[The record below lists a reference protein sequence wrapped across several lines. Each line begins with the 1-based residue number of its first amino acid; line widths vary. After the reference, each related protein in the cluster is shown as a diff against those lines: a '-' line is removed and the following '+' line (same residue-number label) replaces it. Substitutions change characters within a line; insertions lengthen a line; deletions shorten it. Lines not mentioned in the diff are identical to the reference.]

1 MEPNVAP
8 NSHVASRLFSLL
20 ALSVGLFIA
29 INATPAHADA
39 IEPNRCADNAE
50 IHDDGDDENGSEED
64 SVALGCGANVQQE
77 VTKSGTDTE
86 EQPLFTLDAG
96 NDGTVDEY
104 LVQVDCDNSDAG
116 VCAGRTGEQLV
127 SISKALHDR
136 LRTVGEDVA
145 EADGVRTAGPL
156 TEAEMGMLTAALMD
170 EKNVRPLSDV
180 AEGLNRLTNTGVDV
194 MRSASTGM
202 NEVADGTAV
211 GAEATVKAD
220 GGIAIGN
227 GATVGADETTT
238 VTLTMDPELGVLVVG
253 YEESSTGG
261 GGDNGIA
268 IGNGAS
274 ATGDGSI
281 AIGNGAEATEDGQV
295 VIGGHDIGDMADSVA
310 GNTAAIASN
319 TTKIGTAMGRLD
331 AHDKVLDDHN
341 DRLQIHGEKIDENR
355 QNIGKNTDRIMNN
368 GKRIDGNR
376 EMINDN
382 KTKIGNN
389 AKRIDGNR
397 EMINGN
403 TTKIANN
410 TTRIDDNREMIDENK
425 EMLGTH
431 ATMIGTAMTRLDGHA
446 TAITALDGRVVAH
459 GATLSA
465 HDQRLD
471 AHDQVLMGHAA
482 GIDNNA
488 TRIQML
494 DDRVSQAAAAA
505 AALSAVPNAP
515 DMDEQFFVG
524 VGVGSH
530 GGESSVAAGISGRLG
545 ANKNIVVNAGIANSG
560 DGTSVRAGVGWSF

>member
-50 IHDDGDDENGSEED
+50 IYDDGDDENGSEED
-64 SVALGCGANVQQE
+64 SVALGCGANVQQD
-77 VTKSGTDTE
+77 VTKSGTDSE

-104 LVQVDCDNSDAG
+104 LVQVNCDDSDAG

-202 NEVADGTAV
+202 SEVADGTAV

-238 VTLTMDPELGVLVVG
+238 VALTMDPDLGVLVVG
-253 YEESSTGG
+253 YEETTTGG

-295 VIGGHDIGDMADSVA
+295 VIGGHDIGDMADTVA
-310 GNTAAIASN
+310 SNTTAIASN

-376 EMINDN
+376 KMINDN
-382 KTKIGNN
+382 TTKIGNN
-389 AKRIDGNR
+389 TTRIDGNR

-410 TTRIDDNREMIDENK
+410 TTRIDGNRKMIDENK

>member
-77 VTKSGTDTE
+77 VTKTGTDTK

-104 LVQVDCDNSDAG
+104 LVQVNCDDSDAG

-156 TEAEMGMLTAALMD
+156 TVAEMGMLTAALMD

-194 MRSASTGM
+194 MRSASTDM
-202 NEVADGTAV
+202 SEVADGTAV

-295 VIGGHDIGDMADSVA
+295 VIGGHDIGDMADTVA
-310 GNTAAIASN
+310 GNTTAIASN
-319 TTKIGTAMGRLD
+319 TAKIGTAMGRLD

-355 QNIGKNTDRIMNN
+355 ENIGKNTDRIMNN

-376 EMINDN
+376 EMINGN
-382 KTKIGNN
+382 TTKIGNN

-410 TTRIDDNREMIDENK
+410 TTRIDGNREMIDENK

-459 GATLSA
+459 GATLTA

-488 TRIQML
+488 MRIQML

>member
-50 IHDDGDDENGSEED
+50 IYDDGDDENGSEED

-104 LVQVDCDNSDAG
+104 LVQVNCDDSDAG

-202 NEVADGTAV
+202 SEVADGTAV

-238 VTLTMDPELGVLVVG
+238 VTLTMDPDLGVLVVG
-253 YEESSTGG
+253 YEETSTGG

-295 VIGGHDIGDMADSVA
+295 VIGGHDIGDMADTVA
-310 GNTAAIASN
+310 GNTTAIASN
-319 TTKIGTAMGRLD
+319 TAKIGTAMGRLD

-376 EMINDN
+376 EMIN
-382 KTKIGNN
+382 
-389 AKRIDGNR
+389 
-397 EMINGN
+397 GN

-410 TTRIDDNREMIDENK
+410 TTRIDGNRKTIDENK